1 MEKKEDK
8 RRKETLKK
16 ERDRA
21 RDGPEG
27 DDENERM
34 KEREIPAS
42 EKRESMKGMN
52 K

>member
-16 ERDRA
+16 ERA